1 MILNVFTLD
10 WGSKE
15 YIKQGSVGWLWFT
28 KVSFNINNN
37 SNNDSNILGLPW
49 KDVHVLLFKVFIKQ
63 QLTVILNYSWKYNVE
78 LLWQDKK
85 NNYLLTTE
93 VLYLQCN
100 KQSSYLFFFGSN
112 LSSEAQDLIAQ
123 LLKKV

>member
-1 MILNVFTLD
+1 MIANSTWEYLGDCILCECEQNQRCPLVKLILIKNIKLILNLFTLD

-37 SNNDSNILGLPW
+37 SNNDSNILGLPG

-63 QLTVILNYSWKYNVE
+63 
-78 LLWQDKK
+78 
-85 NNYLLTTE
+85 
-93 VLYLQCN
+93 
-100 KQSSYLFFFGSN
+100 
-112 LSSEAQDLIAQ
+112 
-123 LLKKV
+123 

>member
-85 NNYLLTTE
+85 IITCLPLKYCTYNVISKALT
-93 VLYLQCN
+93 C
-100 KQSSYLFFFGSN
+100 FFFGSN
-112 LSSEAQDLIAQ
+112 LSSVAQDLIAQ